1 MATIKIYPPK
11 TLPNEGVTDVT
22 FSIWREELEVFLDL
36 DERFQKF
43 LPGGSYSTW
52 EAEESFPGRITQL
65 EPDDTNQANLPK
77 YQRELRQFLTIIA
90 KLIHPDYYNPIL
102 RHSTSLDWIY
112 TRLRQ
117 DFDIQQ
123 KGIHFLNLIDL
134 KWDPTAQT
142 TPIGLYNNYRSL
154 VMGNLGKTGDKIH
167 WQNKVL
173 SEDEKLTPSHEDLIF
188 LNVLMLL
195 HPKLPAY
202 VKDQYAFK
210 IGNTGRLMDFKTE
223 ILNKAK
229 SFIEEIES
237 LEQPA
242 SNMIYNNQ
250 ENDSPDPSCN
260 YMNARRQNYRS
271 RPRGSF
277 RPSRPFRQ
285 QQQQPTTSQQQP
297 SRQFQQSLPPFC
309 RLCQLSNQPRHI
321 YTSHYIGEE
330 SCPSMSSKDKAHLIE
345 RTTSQLSNL
354 QIEEPD
360 LEAEYGYDSFEP
372 ESNNQV
378 NLKQSIIPS
387 ETTENIHNNI
397 SHAFSDQ
404 QPAINII
411 NPVPTQTFTAT
422 DSNGTNLHLDLD
434 SGATVSYAKL
444 SAVQKHNFQIKPNSQ
459 LSSLADGKTKMPSV
473 GEIDEVL
480 TRNNFKVRL
489 HAIVTKDLHCDFIA
503 GTNFLKENN
512 VIQDIANRSITIHK
526 KYTVPET
533 NKMLILPTSSN
544 IILKNNN
551 VNVVLPGRTVQYP
564 VPYPDQETV
573 AVEPCFQNKNNNW
586 PSPQL
591 CKVSN
596 GFISVQN
603 YSNDIIS
610 LKNGNDKVQV
620 RTFVENKFVEAK
632 CLSTSIS
639 NPVLN
644 EKYKNIQINS
654 EGIDSKVVSFI
665 KQINEKY
672 SDVFNED
679 LTEGY
684 NMHFGK
690 HVCHLNWA
698 GDSRPPASKVHSINY
713 DHDTKVLLQQVCDQL
728 THAGVLGI
736 PQSNNVK
743 IQHVSPAFL
752 VRKQKAK
759 NKNKNELTTKDV
771 RLVINFGVLNEYL
784 KNFPTPVTKTKDIF
798 LHLGR
803 WKHII
808 VMDLFQG
815 FFQNHSAPEDAP
827 WLGISTPFGGLRYVR
842 RSGQG
847 LLGQSEELDE
857 MLSKVLS
864 SEMQNGICAR
874 IADDLYVGG
883 SSPLETAQNYEIILS
898 KLNAANLKISSEKT
912 KIFLDS
918 VDILGWVWT
927 KGGFLKPS
935 PHRINSLKNTTVN
948 DIKTIKDLRSWL
960 GLYKTMMNATPNLTL
975 ILDPFDKIVSDKASN
990 DEVQWDESLK
1000 ISFNKAKEAI
1010 DTMQTLYLPS
1020 PQDQLLL
1027 VVDAAKSP
1035 PGLGHTLYAVKDKTK
1050 LPVSFHS
1057 NKLSDTH
1064 AKWHSCELEALAF
1077 ATAITAEY
1085 HILKES
1091 KKPIIVAPDSKA
1103 VADAVNMIKRGKHS
1117 SNPRIQALITNVNRI
1132 PLIVQLASGKN
1143 NLNKC
1148 GDHQSRFPSS
1158 CQAQHCS
1165 ICNFVQDSTDN
1176 TLHPFAIN
1184 AINPTEMPHIL
1195 DNKIAWLQVQDADK
1209 ACQQAKFCITSG
1221 KTPSKQSGKLL
1232 SEVRRLTSVATV
1244 NSQGLLIVK
1253 AKPNAFSS
1261 IGNEQIVIPST
1272 HLPAVLWQLH
1282 STLNHPPKSQLKS
1295 QFEKSFY
1302 SVGLHPELDKLYYN
1316 CHFCASQMK
1325 IPSVVPHHTKTDTKV
1340 PGTHFHADVIKRKC
1354 QNILTIRDNFS
1365 AFTVAKII
1373 KSENNKDLKEGL
1385 IDLLTPIKLAGEINV
1400 KVDNCPGFK
1409 PLLNDKDHDLNKLG
1423 IHIENTDVF
1432 NKNANACVDK
1442 ACYELQQELIR
1453 IEPDGR
1459 PVSNTTIQ
1467 YAIQLLNRKLRR
1479 NGTITAYEIYFN
1491 RDILTGDNLN
1501 LNFEK
1506 LKSQQFNN
1514 RTIHNE
1520 KHNLSV
1526 KNDISDP
1533 KPGDIVIPK
1542 GWKPDKHKAKD
1553 LFIVTASQN
1562 DKIKIQKI
1570 IHSYSEKPCLRSK
1583 SYTTDKS
1590 RLHVTRS
1597 QSNLLKKAQH
1607 KATSSTPL
1615 WNPIQDLHN
1624 TSSDDEYYV
1633 IPPVRVTAKKSTV
1646 TASSPIAE
1654 SASPSNRSS
1663 SSSAYTSVQN
1673 SPKSNE
1679 RPQVYQELDQWLYNQ
1694 RKYAAEQL
1702 NEAIALD
1709 ISQSEEEE
1717 DELNHTI
1724 LSDNNQEI
1732 DKRALI
1738 KSIAKD
1744 KISAIYHK
1752 RLPQLDGALTDPSPD
1767 ISPNNSPDSKPIK
1780 SSSRPISR
1788 PISRQ
1793 KNLAPARCE
1802 LEYVAANTFDYT
1814 WDHSADIDI
1823 TPFPAIDP
1831 CDIFENP
1838 VPDGLP
1844 FLKRSGS
1851 SHL

>member
-22 FSIWREELEVFLDL
+22 FSIWKEELEVFLDL
-36 DERFQKF
+36 DDRFQKF
-43 LPGGSYSTW
+43 LPGGTYSTW
-52 EAEESFPGRITQL
+52 DAEESSPGRITHL
-65 EPDDTNQANLPK
+65 KHDENEPSYLQK

-123 KGIHFLNLIDL
+123 KGIHFLNLIDI

-167 WQNKVL
+167 WQNKNL

-210 IGNTGRLMDFKTE
+210 IGETKRLMDFKTE

-229 SFIEEIES
+229 SFIEDIES
-237 LEQPA
+237 LEQPV
-242 SNMIYNNQ
+242 SNMISHNH
-250 ENDSPDPSCN
+250 ENEDTDPSCN
-260 YMNARRQNYRS
+260 YVNTRRSNYRQ

-285 QQQQPTTSQQQP
+285 QQQPQPNQQQP
-297 SRQFQQSLPPFC
+297 ARQYQNSLPPFC

-321 YTSHYIGEE
+321 YTNHYIGEE
-330 SCPSMSSKDKAHLIE
+330 SCPSMSQKDKAQLVE

-360 LEAEYGYDSFEP
+360 IESEYGYESFQP
-372 ESNNQV
+372 DTDHQVRSKNNF
-378 NLKQSIIPS
+378 KQSIIPS
-387 ETTENIHNNI
+387 ENINI
-397 SHAFSDQ
+397 SHDFSDQ
-404 QPAINII
+404 QPSVNVI

-422 DSNGTNLHLDLD
+422 DNNGTNLHLDLD

-444 SAVQKHNFQIKPNSQ
+444 SAVKRHNFNIKPNSQ
-459 LSSLADGKTKMPSV
+459 LSSLADGKTKMASV
-473 GEIDEVL
+473 GEIDETL
-480 TRNNFKVRL
+480 TRNNFKVRF
-489 HAIVTKDLHCDFIA
+489 HAIVATNLHCDFIA
-503 GTNFLKENN
+503 GTNFMKENN

-533 NKMLILPTSSN
+533 NKSLILPTSSN
-544 IILKNNN
+544 MILKNNH
-551 VNVVLPGRTVQYP
+551 VKTVLPGRSVQYP
-564 VPYPDQETV
+564 APFPDQEIV
-573 AVEPCFQNKNNNW
+573 AVEQCFQNKNNNW
-586 PSPQL
+586 PSPQM

-596 GFISVQN
+596 GSISVQN
-603 YSNDIIS
+603 VSNDIIS
-610 LKNGNDKVQV
+610 LKYGNDKIQV
-620 RTFVENKFVEAK
+620 RTVIESKHVEPQ
-632 CLSTSIS
+632 CLSTSIAS
-639 NPVLN
+639 HDLN
-644 EKYKNIQINS
+644 EKYKNVQINS
-654 EGIDSKVVSFI
+654 EGIDSNVVNLV
-665 KQINEKY
+665 KGINEKY
-672 SDVFNED
+672 KQVFNED
-679 LTEGY
+679 LTLGY
-684 NMHFGK
+684 NMQFGN
-690 HVCHLNWA
+690 HVCNLNWA
-698 GDSRPPASKVHSINY
+698 GDSRPPASKVYSINY

-752 VRKQKAK
+752 VRKQRAK
-759 NKNKNELTTKDV
+759 NKQKNELTTKDV
-771 RLVINFGVLNEYL
+771 RLVINFGVLNEHL
-784 KNFPTPVTKTKDIF
+784 KNFPTPITKTKDIF

-864 SEMQNGICAR
+864 SEMQKGTCAR

-883 SSPLETAQNYEIILS
+883 SSPLETAQNYENVLS
-898 KLNAANLKISSEKT
+898 KLHAANLKISSEKT

-927 KGGFLKPS
+927 KGFLKPS
-935 PHRINSLKNTTVN
+935 PHRINALKNTAAS
-948 DIKTIKDLRSWL
+948 DIKIIKDLRSWL

-1000 ISFNKAKEAI
+1000 ISFNRAKEAI
-1010 DTMQTLYLPS
+1010 DSMQKLYLPS

-1027 VVDAAKSP
+1027 VCDAAKSP
-1035 PGLGHTLYAVKDKTK
+1035 PGLGHALYAIKDKTK

-1103 VADAVNMIKRGKHS
+1103 VADAVNRIKSGKHS

-1132 PLIVQLASGKN
+1132 PLVVQLASGKN
-1143 NLNKC
+1143 NLNPC
-1148 GDHQSRFPSS
+1148 GDYQSRYPSS
-1158 CQAQHCS
+1158 CEAQHCS

-1176 TLHPFAIN
+1176 TLNPFAIN
-1184 AINPTEMPHIL
+1184 AINPTEMPRIL
-1195 DNKIAWLQVQDADK
+1195 DNKIAWQQVQNENK

-1261 IGNEQIVIPST
+1261 FGNEQIVIPST

-1295 QFEKSFY
+1295 QFDKLFY
-1302 SVGLHPELDKLYYN
+1302 SVGLHPELDQLYYN

-1325 IPSVVPHHTKTDTKV
+1325 IPSIVPHHTKSETKV
-1340 PGTHFHADVIKRKC
+1340 PGTHFHADIIKRKC

-1365 AFTVAKII
+1365 AFTVAKIV

-1409 PLLNDKDHDLNKLG
+1409 PILNDKDHDLNKLG
-1423 IHIENTDVF
+1423 IHIVNTDVF
-1432 NKNANACVDK
+1432 NKNENAIVDK

-1467 YAIQLLNRKLRR
+1467 YAIQLLNRKMRR

-1491 RDILTGDNLN
+1491 RDINTGDNLN

-1506 LKSQQFNN
+1506 LKSQQLVN
-1514 RTIHNE
+1514 RTLHNE
-1520 KHNLSV
+1520 KHNSSV
-1526 KNDISDP
+1526 KHDFSNP

-1542 GWKPDKHKAKD
+1542 DWKPDKHKAKD

-1590 RLHVTRS
+1590 RLYVTRS
-1597 QSNLLKKAQH
+1597 QDNFTRKAKE
-1607 KATSSTPL
+1607 KAKSSTPL

-1624 TSSDDEYYV
+1624 ISSEDEYYV
-1633 IPPVRVTAKKSTV
+1633 IPPVRVTAQKPTV
-1646 TASSPIAE
+1646 TASSPIAAT
-1654 SASPSNRSS
+1654 STPDRSS
-1663 SSSAYTSVQN
+1663 SSSSYTSVQN
-1673 SPKSNE
+1673 TPKSVIE
-1679 RPQVYQELDQWLYNQ
+1679 KPKVYQELDQWLHNQ
-1694 RKYAAEQL
+1694 RRYATEQL

-1709 ISQSEEEE
+1709 ISHSDEE
-1717 DELNHTI
+1717 DDLNHTVI
-1724 LSDNNQEI
+1724 SENNTDI
-1732 DKRALI
+1732 DRRALI

-1744 KISAIYHK
+1744 KISAIYNK
-1752 RLPQLDGALTDPSPD
+1752 RLPQIDGALTDPSPD
-1767 ISPNNSPDSKPIK
+1767 ASPDNSPDSTQLK
-1780 SSSRPISR
+1780 SSSRPL
-1788 PISRQ
+1788 SRQ
-1793 KNLAPARCE
+1793 QNRAPARCD
-1802 LEYVAANTFDYT
+1802 LEYIAANTFDYV

-1831 CDIFENP
+1831 GDIFNNP
-1838 VPDGLP
+1838 DPHGLT
-1844 FLKRSGS
+1844 FLKRSAS